1 MLVDA
6 AILKEYEALVRSKNW
21 SDLYSLFENDRTD
34 IREDHSLKRIIT
46 LETVPL
52 FVYISFVVPQRD
64 RRDHRKVFSTF
75 DDESLVNNYDD
86 FMSSKSLT
94 NYFGTCYIQ
103 ELMER
108 GENMNEVIIKV
119 LENNSFLRSRRH
131 IALKAVQVSRGG
143 SNNILYHLIRI
154 RMAKE
159 IERKGVSLERCAHLK
174 VWPSLISQVDS
185 KDAKRIC
192 FREFFKLL
200 KGSYPSLLERPD
212 IVKSMGLVDSAIHY
226 GKEDA
231 LRYLFTRCH
240 GLLLN
245 NSASIFRSIAEMK
258 CSVSLAL
265 ALGIGASV
273 QDLEHYPTNV
283 KVLLDV
289 DRTGLC
295 PLHLL
300 WMMPSVQRRLK
311 IDTNRCSSRDKSMET
326 ILVER
331 TLMCIRVC
339 EQKFPQILHHFG
351 RAWTHVSL
359 YSKPISGRN
368 KQSFPVQQPY
378 SLGMMRRI
386 IHTIA
391 LSQGRKPLHVSC
403 EYGFSWDKGIRVF
416 YNEDES
422 LIYTSD
428 PLTNLKPFA
437 LAACSDESDLDSIY
451 ELLVRH
457 PDAIGV

>member
-1 MLVDA
+1 MLVDVG
-6 AILKEYEALVRSKNW
+6 ILKEYEALVRSRNW
-21 SDLYSLFENDRTD
+21 NDLYYLFENDRTD
-34 IREDHSLKRIIT
+34 IREDQSMKRIIT

-52 FVYISFVVPQRD
+52 YVYMSFMVPQRD
-64 RRDHRKVFSTF
+64 RRDHRKVFSAF
-75 DDESLVNNYDD
+75 DDEFMVEVAGD
-86 FMSSKSLT
+86 FLMSSNSLT

-119 LENNSFLRSRRH
+119 LENNSFLRSRRP
-131 IALKAVQVSRGG
+131 IALKAVKVSREGT
-143 SNNILYHLIRI
+143 NNILYHLIRI

-159 IERKGVSLERCAHLK
+159 IERKGVSLDRCAHLRM
-174 VWPSLISQVDS
+174 WPSLISQVDS
-185 KDAKRIC
+185 KDVKIC

-200 KGSYPSLLERPD
+200 KDSYPSLLERPD
-212 IVKSMGLVDSAIHY
+212 IVNSMGLVDSAIHY

-245 NSASIFRSIAEMK
+245 NSASIFRSIAEIK

-273 QDLEHYPTNV
+273 QDLKHYPTNV

-289 DRTGLC
+289 DRRGLC
-295 PLHLL
+295 PLHFL
-300 WMMPSVQRRLK
+300 WMMPSAQRRLK
-311 IDTNRCSSRDKSMET
+311 IDTNRYSRDKSMET
-326 ILVER
+326 VFVER

-339 EQKFPQILHHFG
+339 AQKFPDSLHHFG
-351 RAWTHVSL
+351 RAWKHVSSN
-359 YSKPISGRN
+359 SKPISGRY
-368 KQSFPVQQPY
+368 KQSCPVQQPY
-378 SLGMMRRI
+378 SLGMMKRI
-386 IHTIA
+386 IHEIA
-391 LSQGRKPLHVSC
+391 LTQGRKPLHVAC

-422 LIYTSD
+422 LIYTAD

>member
-1 MLVDA
+1 MLVDVG
-6 AILKEYEALVRSKNW
+6 ILKEYEALVRSRNW
-21 SDLYSLFENDRTD
+21 NDLYYLFENDRTD
-34 IREDHSLKRIIT
+34 IREDQSMKRIIT

-52 FVYISFVVPQRD
+52 YVYISFMVPQRD
-64 RRDHRKVFSTF
+64 RRDHGKVFSAF
-75 DDESLVNNYDD
+75 DDEFMVEVAGD
-86 FMSSKSLT
+86 FLISSNSLT

-108 GENMNEVIIKV
+108 GEHMNEVIINV
-119 LENNSFLRSRRH
+119 LENNSFLRSRRS
-131 IALKAVQVSRGG
+131 IALKAVKVSSEGT
-143 SNNILYHLIRI
+143 NNILYHLIRI

-159 IERKGVSLERCAHLK
+159 IERKGVTLDRCAHLRM
-174 VWPSLISQVDS
+174 WPSLISQVDS
-185 KDAKRIC
+185 KDVRTC

-200 KGSYPSLLERPD
+200 KDNYPSLLERPD
-212 IVKSMGLVDSAIHY
+212 IVNSMGLVDSTIHY
-226 GKEDA
+226 GKIDA
-231 LRYLFTRCH
+231 LRYLFTHCH

-245 NSASIFRSIAEMK
+245 NSASIFRSIAEIK

-273 QDLEHYPTNV
+273 QDLKHYPTNV

-289 DRTGLC
+289 DRKGLC

-311 IDTNRCSSRDKSMET
+311 IDTNSY

-339 EQKFPQILHHFG
+339 AQKFPGILHHFG
-351 RAWTHVSL
+351 RAWKHVSS
-359 YSKPISGRN
+359 YSKPISVRY
-368 KQSFPVQQPY
+368 KQSCPVQQPY
-378 SLGMMRRI
+378 SLSMMRRI
-386 IHTIA
+386 VQEIA
-391 LSQGRKPLHVSC
+391 LSQGRKPLYVAC

-422 LIYTSD
+422 LIYTPD
-428 PLTNLKPFA
+428 PITNLKPFA
-437 LAACSDESDLDSIY
+437 LAACSDESDLDSVY